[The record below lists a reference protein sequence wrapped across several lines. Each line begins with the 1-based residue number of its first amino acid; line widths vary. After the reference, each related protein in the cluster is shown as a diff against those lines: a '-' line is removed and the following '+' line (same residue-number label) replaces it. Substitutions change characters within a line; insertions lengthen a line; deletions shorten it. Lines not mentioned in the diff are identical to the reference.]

1 MAKKR
6 ATKKAVATPKVTT
19 KVEGGMVTVSMGI
32 KISANYNSESFDV
45 GATLPI
51 RPGESENEALERTRA
66 IVTDFFSD
74 NHGTTLDNLDGVIR
88 DRKRGRG

>member
-6 ATKKAVATPKVTT
+6 TTKAVATPKVTT
-19 KVEGGMVTVSMGI
+19 KVDGGTVTVLMGI

-51 RPGESENEALERTRA
+51 KPGESEDKALERTQG
-66 IVTDFFSD
+66 VVKTFFSEK
-74 NHGTTLDNLDGVIR
+74 HKGILDGLDGVIR